1 MGILFYLGL
10 NCDEILILLD
20 ITGCTLL
27 TWSFMTKSTFKEA
40 KRHLTSE
47 KLRKLIKEEQKRG
60 NVLQRLIFIND
71 LYEVKNV
78 LAAARHVGVVKTIAY
93 VWLSK

>member
-1 MGILFYLGL
+1 MP
-10 NCDEILILLD
+10 
-20 ITGCTLL
+20 
-27 TWSFMTKSTFKEA
+27 WSFMTKITSKEV

-60 NVLQRLIFIND
+60 EVLQRLIFIND

>member
-1 MGILFYLGL
+1 MP
-10 NCDEILILLD
+10 
-20 ITGCTLL
+20 
-27 TWSFMTKSTFKEA
+27 WSFMTKSTSKEA

-71 LYEVKNV
+71 LYQGKTVP
-78 LAAARHVGVVKTIAY
+78 AAARHVGVVKTIAY